1 VPLYTFADIETAIRQ
16 SWDIDTCDD
25 HDVYQWTPENPSRG
39 QCGVTAMTLQDLIG
53 GDLLESEVFYADG
66 SHQGYHYWNR
76 LAGGL
81 EIDLTRAQ
89 LQDGE
94 IVATPV
100 ALHRLAPLPNRLAD
114 KYVLLRT
121 RVGERLGLD
130 TWPEWVPP
138 TATEAVSDAKVS
150 AE

>member
-1 VPLYTFADIETAIRQ
+1 VLLYTFADIETSIRA
-16 SWDIDTCDD
+16 SWGVDTCDD
-25 HDVYQWTPENPSRG
+25 HDVDHWTPENPSLG

-81 EIDLTRAQ
+81 EVDLTRAQ
-89 LQDGE
+89 FQDGE
-94 IVATPV
+94 IVGAPV

-114 KYVLLRT
+114 KYVLLRS
-121 RVGERLGLD
+121 RVCDRLGLES
-130 TWPEWVPP
+130 WPEWVPP
-138 TATEAVSDAKVS
+138 TALPAAESAKVS